1 MDFRRE
7 DEENKMNHPK
17 NTNQD
22 NEMNHQEDTHQEN
35 EKQIDAPEKEKELVL
50 HQHENEASAAQES
63 VTNHSPQMVDDRAS
77 KKEKKRKAA
86 WLSPILGG
94 IIGGGLVLGITPLLP
109 QSQDTA
115 ANTQT
120 QTASSEPAAS
130 DNFSTKQITNATNVA
145 DMVEDLEPTIVGVSN
160 YQSTQNSFG
169 LSGDQT
175 EAEAGTGS
183 GVIFKKDGKKAYII
197 TNNHV
202 VEGANKLKVTLYDGK
217 TKDAKLVGS
226 DVMTDL
232 AVVEINADDIDK
244 VASFGD
250 SSKLRAGDKV
260 IAIGNPLG
268 AQFSGTVTEGIISG
282 LDRTVEAN
290 TSSGTVEMNVLQTD
304 AAINPGNSGGP
315 LINTDGQ
322 VIGINSL
329 KISESG
335 VESLGFAIPSNDV
348 KPIVDELLKNGKV
361 ERPYLGVQ
369 MIDLEQVPETY
380 QENTLGL
387 FDKQIGKGIY
397 VKDVSKGS
405 PAQKAGLKSGDVIIK
420 FKGKDVVNSSQLK
433 EILYKETKVG
443 DKTTMTVIRE
453 GKNKNLD
460 ITLGQSE
467 SE

>member
-7 DEENKMNHPK
+7 DEEKK
-17 NTNQD
+17 LNQ
-22 NEMNHQEDTHQEN
+22 EEDVHQEN
-35 EKQIDAPEKEKELVL
+35 EKKIDEHEKEKELVF
-50 HQHENEASAAQES
+50 QPHENEASATQES
-63 VTNHSPQMVDDRAS
+63 VTNHSPQMGDDRAS

-115 ANTQT
+115 VNNQT

-130 DNFSTKQITNATNVA
+130 ENFSTKQITNATNVS

-169 LSGDQT
+169 LSGDST

-232 AVVEINADDIDK
+232 AVVEINADGIDK

-420 FKGKDVVNSSQLK
+420 FKGKNVANSSQLK

-467 SE
+467 TE

>member
-7 DEENKMNHPK
+7 DEEKK
-17 NTNQD
+17 LNQ
-22 NEMNHQEDTHQEN
+22 QEDVHQEN
-35 EKQIDAPEKEKELVL
+35 EKQIDEPEKEKELVF
-50 HQHENEASAAQES
+50 QPHENEASATQES
-63 VTNHSPQMVDDRAS
+63 VTNHSPQMGDDRVS

-115 ANTQT
+115 ANNQT

-130 DNFSTKQITNATNVA
+130 ENFSTKQITNATNVS

-169 LSGDQT
+169 LSGDST

-232 AVVEINADDIDK
+232 AVVEINADGIDK

-420 FKGKDVVNSSQLK
+420 FKGKNVANSSQLK

-467 SE
+467 TE

>member
-7 DEENKMNHPK
+7 DEEKK
-17 NTNQD
+17 LNQ
-22 NEMNHQEDTHQEN
+22 QEDVHQEN
-35 EKQIDAPEKEKELVL
+35 EKQIDEPEKEKELVFQPL
-50 HQHENEASAAQES
+50 ENEASATQES
-63 VTNHSPQMVDDRAS
+63 VTNHSPQMGDDRAS

-115 ANTQT
+115 ANNQT
-120 QTASSEPAAS
+120 QTASSEPATS
-130 DNFSTKQITNATNVA
+130 ENFSTKQITNATNVS

-160 YQSTQNSFG
+160 YQTTQNSFG
-169 LSGDQT
+169 LSGDST

-232 AVVEINADDIDK
+232 AVVEINGDGIDK

-420 FKGKDVVNSSQLK
+420 FKGKNVANSSQLK

-453 GKNKNLD
+453 GKKKNLD

-467 SE
+467 TE

>member
-7 DEENKMNHPK
+7 DEEKK
-17 NTNQD
+17 LNQ
-22 NEMNHQEDTHQEN
+22 QEDVHQEN
-35 EKQIDAPEKEKELVL
+35 EKQIDEPEKEKELVFQPL
-50 HQHENEASAAQES
+50 ENEASATQES
-63 VTNHSPQMVDDRAS
+63 VTNHSPQMGDDRAS

-115 ANTQT
+115 ANNQT
-120 QTASSEPAAS
+120 QTASSEPATS
-130 DNFSTKQITNATNVA
+130 ENFSTKQITNATNVS

-160 YQSTQNSFG
+160 YQTTQNSFG
-169 LSGDQT
+169 LSGDST

-232 AVVEINADDIDK
+232 AVVEINGDGIDK

-348 KPIVDELLKNGKV
+348 KPIVDELVKNGKV

-420 FKGKDVVNSSQLK
+420 FKGKNVANSSQLK

-467 SE
+467 TE

>member
-7 DEENKMNHPK
+7 DEEKK
-17 NTNQD
+17 LNQ
-22 NEMNHQEDTHQEN
+22 QEDVHQEN
-35 EKQIDAPEKEKELVL
+35 EKQIDEPEKEKELVF
-50 HQHENEASAAQES
+50 QPHENEASATQES
-63 VTNHSPQMVDDRAS
+63 VTNDSPQMGDDRAS

-115 ANTQT
+115 ANNQT
-120 QTASSEPAAS
+120 QTASSEPATS
-130 DNFSTKQITNATNVA
+130 ENFSTKQITNATNVS

-160 YQSTQNSFG
+160 YQTTQNSFG
-169 LSGDQT
+169 LSGDST

-232 AVVEINADDIDK
+232 AVVEINADGIDK

-420 FKGKDVVNSSQLK
+420 FKGKNVANSSQLK

-467 SE
+467 TE

>member
-7 DEENKMNHPK
+7 DEEKKMN
-17 NTNQD
+17 D
-22 NEMNHQEDTHQEN
+22 QEHTHQEN
-35 EKQIDAPEKEKELVL
+35 EKQIEEPEKEKELVF
-50 HQHENEASAAQES
+50 HHHENEASASQER
-63 VTNHSPQMVDDRAS
+63 VTNGSPQVIDDRSS

-115 ANTQT
+115 ANTQP
-120 QTASSEPAAS
+120 QTASSEPAS
-130 DNFSTKQITNATNVA
+130 SENFSTKQITNATNVA

-169 LSGDQT
+169 LSGDST

-232 AVVEINADDIDK
+232 AVVEINADGIDK

-348 KPIVDELLKNGKV
+348 KPIVDQLLKNGKV

-420 FKGKDVVNSSQLK
+420 FKGKDVANSSQLK
-433 EILYKETKVG
+433 EILYKETKIG
-443 DKTTMTVIRE
+443 DKTTMTVIRD

-460 ITLGQSE
+460 ITLGQSDNE
-467 SE
+467 

>member
-1 MDFRRE
+1 M
-7 DEENKMNHPK
+7 
-17 NTNQD
+17 
-22 NEMNHQEDTHQEN
+22 
-35 EKQIDAPEKEKELVL
+35 
-50 HQHENEASAAQES
+50 
-63 VTNHSPQMVDDRAS
+63 
-77 KKEKKRKAA
+77 
-86 WLSPILGG
+86 
-94 IIGGGLVLGITPLLP
+94 LGITPLLP

-120 QTASSEPAAS
+120 QTASSEPAS
-130 DNFSTKQITNATNVA
+130 SENFSTKQITNATNVA

-169 LSGDQT
+169 LSGDST

-232 AVVEINADDIDK
+232 AVVEINADGIDK

-348 KPIVDELLKNGKV
+348 KPIVDQLLKNGKV

-420 FKGKDVVNSSQLK
+420 FKGKDVANSSQLK
-433 EILYKETKVG
+433 EILYKETKIG
-443 DKTTMTVIRE
+443 DKTTMTVIRD

-460 ITLGQSE
+460 ITLGQSDNE
-467 SE
+467 

>member
-7 DEENKMNHPK
+7 DEEKK
-17 NTNQD
+17 LNQ
-22 NEMNHQEDTHQEN
+22 QEDVHQEN
-35 EKQIDAPEKEKELVL
+35 EKQIDEPEKEKELVFQPL
-50 HQHENEASAAQES
+50 ENEASATQES
-63 VTNHSPQMVDDRAS
+63 VTNHSPQMGDDRAS

-115 ANTQT
+115 ANNQT
-120 QTASSEPAAS
+120 QTASSEPATS
-130 DNFSTKQITNATNVA
+130 ENFSTKQITNATNVS

-160 YQSTQNSFG
+160 YQTTQNSFG
-169 LSGDQT
+169 LSGDST

-232 AVVEINADDIDK
+232 AVVEINGDGIDK

-420 FKGKDVVNSSQLK
+420 FKGKNVANSSQLK

-467 SE
+467 TE

>member
-7 DEENKMNHPK
+7 DEEKK
-17 NTNQD
+17 LNQ
-22 NEMNHQEDTHQEN
+22 QEDVHQEN
-35 EKQIDAPEKEKELVL
+35 EKQIDEHEKEKELVF
-50 HQHENEASAAQES
+50 QPHENEASATQES
-63 VTNHSPQMVDDRAS
+63 VTNHSPQMGDDRAS

-115 ANTQT
+115 VNNQT

-130 DNFSTKQITNATNVA
+130 ENFSTKQITNATNVS

-169 LSGDQT
+169 LSGDST

-232 AVVEINADDIDK
+232 AVVEINADGIDK

-420 FKGKDVVNSSQLK
+420 FKGKNVANSSQLK

-467 SE
+467 TE

>member
-1 MDFRRE
+1 M
-7 DEENKMNHPK
+7 
-17 NTNQD
+17 
-22 NEMNHQEDTHQEN
+22 
-35 EKQIDAPEKEKELVL
+35 
-50 HQHENEASAAQES
+50 
-63 VTNHSPQMVDDRAS
+63 
-77 KKEKKRKAA
+77 
-86 WLSPILGG
+86 
-94 IIGGGLVLGITPLLP
+94 
-109 QSQDTA
+109 
-115 ANTQT
+115 
-120 QTASSEPAAS
+120 
-130 DNFSTKQITNATNVA
+130 
-145 DMVEDLEPTIVGVSN
+145 
-160 YQSTQNSFG
+160 
-169 LSGDQT
+169 
-175 EAEAGTGS
+175 
-183 GVIFKKDGKKAYII
+183 
-197 TNNHV
+197 
-202 VEGANKLKVTLYDGK
+202 
-217 TKDAKLVGS
+217 
-226 DVMTDL
+226 
-232 AVVEINADDIDK
+232 EINADGIDK

-348 KPIVDELLKNGKV
+348 KPIVDQLLKNGKV

-420 FKGKDVVNSSQLK
+420 FKGKDVANSSQLK
-433 EILYKETKVG
+433 EILYKETKIG
-443 DKTTMTVIRE
+443 DKTTMTVIRD

-460 ITLGQSE
+460 MTIGQSE

>member
-1 MDFRRE
+1 
-7 DEENKMNHPK
+7 
-17 NTNQD
+17 
-22 NEMNHQEDTHQEN
+22 
-35 EKQIDAPEKEKELVL
+35 
-50 HQHENEASAAQES
+50 
-63 VTNHSPQMVDDRAS
+63 
-77 KKEKKRKAA
+77 
-86 WLSPILGG
+86 
-94 IIGGGLVLGITPLLP
+94 
-109 QSQDTA
+109 
-115 ANTQT
+115 
-120 QTASSEPAAS
+120 
-130 DNFSTKQITNATNVA
+130 
-145 DMVEDLEPTIVGVSN
+145 
-160 YQSTQNSFG
+160 
-169 LSGDQT
+169 
-175 EAEAGTGS
+175 
-183 GVIFKKDGKKAYII
+183 
-197 TNNHV
+197 
-202 VEGANKLKVTLYDGK
+202 
-217 TKDAKLVGS
+217 
-226 DVMTDL
+226 MTDL
-232 AVVEINADDIDK
+232 AVVEMNADGIDK

-460 ITLGQSE
+460 ITLGQSD

>member
-7 DEENKMNHPK
+7 DEEKK
-17 NTNQD
+17 LNQ
-22 NEMNHQEDTHQEN
+22 QEDVHQEN
-35 EKQIDAPEKEKELVL
+35 EKQIDEPEKEKELVF
-50 HQHENEASAAQES
+50 QPHENEASATQES
-63 VTNHSPQMVDDRAS
+63 VTNHSPQMGDDRAS

-94 IIGGGLVLGITPLLP
+94 IIGGGLVLGTTPLLP

-115 ANTQT
+115 ANNQT
-120 QTASSEPAAS
+120 QTASSEPATS
-130 DNFSTKQITNATNVA
+130 ENFSTKQITNATNVS

-160 YQSTQNSFG
+160 YQTTQNSVG
-169 LSGDQT
+169 LSGDST

-232 AVVEINADDIDK
+232 ADVEINADGIDK

-420 FKGKDVVNSSQLK
+420 FKGKNVANSSQLK

-467 SE
+467 TE

>member
-1 MDFRRE
+1 
-7 DEENKMNHPK
+7 
-17 NTNQD
+17 
-22 NEMNHQEDTHQEN
+22 
-35 EKQIDAPEKEKELVL
+35 
-50 HQHENEASAAQES
+50 
-63 VTNHSPQMVDDRAS
+63 
-77 KKEKKRKAA
+77 
-86 WLSPILGG
+86 
-94 IIGGGLVLGITPLLP
+94 
-109 QSQDTA
+109 
-115 ANTQT
+115 
-120 QTASSEPAAS
+120 
-130 DNFSTKQITNATNVA
+130 
-145 DMVEDLEPTIVGVSN
+145 MVEDLEPTIVGVSN

-232 AVVEINADDIDK
+232 AVVEINADGIDK

>member
-7 DEENKMNHPK
+7 DEEK
-17 NTNQD
+17 NLNQ
-22 NEMNHQEDTHQEN
+22 EEDVHQEN
-35 EKQIDAPEKEKELVL
+35 EKQIDEPEKEKEVVF
-50 HQHENEASAAQES
+50 QPHENEASATQES
-63 VTNHSPQMVDDRAS
+63 VTNHSPQMGDDRAS

-115 ANTQT
+115 ANNQT

-130 DNFSTKQITNATNVA
+130 ENFSTKQITNATNVS

-169 LSGDQT
+169 LSGDST

-232 AVVEINADDIDK
+232 AVVEINADGIDK

-420 FKGKDVVNSSQLK
+420 FKGKNVANSSQLK

-467 SE
+467 TE

>member
-7 DEENKMNHPK
+7 DEEKK
-17 NTNQD
+17 LNQ
-22 NEMNHQEDTHQEN
+22 QEDVHQEN
-35 EKQIDAPEKEKELVL
+35 EKKIDEHEKEKELVF
-50 HQHENEASAAQES
+50 QPHENEASATQES
-63 VTNHSPQMVDDRAS
+63 VTNHSPQMGDDRAS

-115 ANTQT
+115 VNNQT

-130 DNFSTKQITNATNVA
+130 ENFSTKQITNATNVS

-169 LSGDQT
+169 LSGDST

-232 AVVEINADDIDK
+232 AVVEINADGIDK

-420 FKGKDVVNSSQLK
+420 FKGKNVANSSQLK

-467 SE
+467 TE

>member
-7 DEENKMNHPK
+7 DEEKK
-17 NTNQD
+17 LNQ
-22 NEMNHQEDTHQEN
+22 EEDVHQEN
-35 EKQIDAPEKEKELVL
+35 EKQIDEPEKEKEVVF
-50 HQHENEASAAQES
+50 QPHENEASATQES
-63 VTNHSPQMVDDRAS
+63 VTNHSPQMGDDRAS

-109 QSQDTA
+109 QSQDTT
-115 ANTQT
+115 ANNQT

-130 DNFSTKQITNATNVA
+130 ENFSTKQITNATNVS

-169 LSGDQT
+169 LSGDST

-232 AVVEINADDIDK
+232 AVVEINADGIDK

-420 FKGKDVVNSSQLK
+420 FKGKNVANSSQLK

-467 SE
+467 TE

>member
-7 DEENKMNHPK
+7 DEEKK
-17 NTNQD
+17 LNQ
-22 NEMNHQEDTHQEN
+22 QEDVHQEN
-35 EKQIDAPEKEKELVL
+35 EKQIDEPEKEKELVF
-50 HQHENEASAAQES
+50 QPHENEASATQES
-63 VTNHSPQMVDDRAS
+63 VTNHSPEMGDDRAS

-115 ANTQT
+115 ANNQT
-120 QTASSEPAAS
+120 QTASSEPATS
-130 DNFSTKQITNATNVA
+130 ENFSTKQITNATNVS

-160 YQSTQNSFG
+160 YQTTQNSFG
-169 LSGDQT
+169 LSGDST

-232 AVVEINADDIDK
+232 AVVEINADGIDK

-420 FKGKDVVNSSQLK
+420 FKGKNVANSSQLK

-467 SE
+467 TE

>member
-7 DEENKMNHPK
+7 DEEKK
-17 NTNQD
+17 LNQ
-22 NEMNHQEDTHQEN
+22 EEDVHQEN
-35 EKQIDAPEKEKELVL
+35 EKQIDEPEKEKEVVF
-50 HQHENEASAAQES
+50 QPHENEASATHES
-63 VTNHSPQMVDDRAS
+63 VTNHSPQMGDDRAS

-115 ANTQT
+115 ANNQT

-130 DNFSTKQITNATNVA
+130 ENFSTKQITNATNVS

-169 LSGDQT
+169 LSGDST

-232 AVVEINADDIDK
+232 AVVEINADGIDK

-420 FKGKDVVNSSQLK
+420 FKGKNVANSSQLK

-467 SE
+467 TE

>member
-1 MDFRRE
+1 
-7 DEENKMNHPK
+7 
-17 NTNQD
+17 
-22 NEMNHQEDTHQEN
+22 
-35 EKQIDAPEKEKELVL
+35 
-50 HQHENEASAAQES
+50 
-63 VTNHSPQMVDDRAS
+63 
-77 KKEKKRKAA
+77 
-86 WLSPILGG
+86 
-94 IIGGGLVLGITPLLP
+94 
-109 QSQDTA
+109 
-115 ANTQT
+115 
-120 QTASSEPAAS
+120 
-130 DNFSTKQITNATNVA
+130 
-145 DMVEDLEPTIVGVSN
+145 
-160 YQSTQNSFG
+160 
-169 LSGDQT
+169 
-175 EAEAGTGS
+175 
-183 GVIFKKDGKKAYII
+183 
-197 TNNHV
+197 
-202 VEGANKLKVTLYDGK
+202 
-217 TKDAKLVGS
+217 
-226 DVMTDL
+226 MTDL
-232 AVVEINADDIDK
+232 AVVEINADGIDK

-348 KPIVDELLKNGKV
+348 KPIVDQLLKNGKV

-420 FKGKDVVNSSQLK
+420 FKGKDVANSSQLK
-433 EILYKETKVG
+433 EILYKETKIG
-443 DKTTMTVIRE
+443 DKTTMTVIRD

-460 ITLGQSE
+460 ITLGQSDNE
-467 SE
+467 

>member
-7 DEENKMNHPK
+7 DEEKK
-17 NTNQD
+17 LNQ
-22 NEMNHQEDTHQEN
+22 EEDVHQEN
-35 EKQIDAPEKEKELVL
+35 EKQIDEPEKEKEVVF
-50 HQHENEASAAQES
+50 QPHENEASATQES
-63 VTNHSPQMVDDRAS
+63 VINHSPQMGDDRAS

-109 QSQDTA
+109 QSQDTT
-115 ANTQT
+115 ANNQT

-130 DNFSTKQITNATNVA
+130 ENFSTKQITNATNVS

-169 LSGDQT
+169 LSGDST

-183 GVIFKKDGKKAYII
+183 GVIFKKDSKKAYII

-232 AVVEINADDIDK
+232 AVVEINADGIDK

-420 FKGKDVVNSSQLK
+420 FKGKNVANSSQLK

-467 SE
+467 TE

>member
-7 DEENKMNHPK
+7 DEEKKMN
-17 NTNQD
+17 D
-22 NEMNHQEDTHQEN
+22 QEHAHQEN
-35 EKQIDAPEKEKELVL
+35 EKQIEEPEKEKELVF
-50 HQHENEASAAQES
+50 HHHENEASASQERVS
-63 VTNHSPQMVDDRAS
+63 NGSPQVIDDRSS

-109 QSQDTA
+109 QSQDTV

-120 QTASSEPAAS
+120 QTASSEPAS
-130 DNFSTKQITNATNVA
+130 SENFSTKQITNATNVA

-169 LSGDQT
+169 LSGDST

-232 AVVEINADDIDK
+232 AVVEINADGIDK

-348 KPIVDELLKNGKV
+348 KPIVDQLLKNGKV

-420 FKGKDVVNSSQLK
+420 FKGKDVANSSQLK
-433 EILYKETKVG
+433 EILYKETKIG
-443 DKTTMTVIRE
+443 DKTTMTVIRD

-460 ITLGQSE
+460 ITLGQSDNE
-467 SE
+467 

>member
-7 DEENKMNHPK
+7 DEEKK
-17 NTNQD
+17 LNQ
-22 NEMNHQEDTHQEN
+22 EEDVHQEN
-35 EKQIDAPEKEKELVL
+35 EKQIEEPEKEKELVF
-50 HQHENEASAAQES
+50 QPHENEASATQES
-63 VTNHSPQMVDDRAS
+63 VTNHSPQMGDDRAS

-115 ANTQT
+115 ANNQT

-130 DNFSTKQITNATNVA
+130 ENFSTKQITNATNVS

-169 LSGDQT
+169 LSGDST

-232 AVVEINADDIDK
+232 AVVEINADGIDK

-420 FKGKDVVNSSQLK
+420 FKGKNVANSSQLK

-467 SE
+467 TE

>member
-1 MDFRRE
+1 
-7 DEENKMNHPK
+7 
-17 NTNQD
+17 
-22 NEMNHQEDTHQEN
+22 
-35 EKQIDAPEKEKELVL
+35 
-50 HQHENEASAAQES
+50 
-63 VTNHSPQMVDDRAS
+63 
-77 KKEKKRKAA
+77 
-86 WLSPILGG
+86 
-94 IIGGGLVLGITPLLP
+94 
-109 QSQDTA
+109 
-115 ANTQT
+115 
-120 QTASSEPAAS
+120 
-130 DNFSTKQITNATNVA
+130 
-145 DMVEDLEPTIVGVSN
+145 
-160 YQSTQNSFG
+160 
-169 LSGDQT
+169 
-175 EAEAGTGS
+175 
-183 GVIFKKDGKKAYII
+183 
-197 TNNHV
+197 
-202 VEGANKLKVTLYDGK
+202 
-217 TKDAKLVGS
+217 
-226 DVMTDL
+226 MTDL
-232 AVVEINADDIDK
+232 AVVEMNADGIDK

-397 VKDVSKGS
+397 VKDVSKVHL
-405 PAQKAGLKSGDVIIK
+405 LKK
-420 FKGKDVVNSSQLK
+420 QA
-433 EILYKETKVG
+433 
-443 DKTTMTVIRE
+443 
-453 GKNKNLD
+453 
-460 ITLGQSE
+460 
-467 SE
+467 

>member
-7 DEENKMNHPK
+7 DEEKK
-17 NTNQD
+17 LNQ
-22 NEMNHQEDTHQEN
+22 QEDVHQEN
-35 EKQIDAPEKEKELVL
+35 EKQIDEPEKEKELVF
-50 HQHENEASAAQES
+50 QPHENEASATQES
-63 VTNHSPQMVDDRAS
+63 VTNHSPQMGDDRAS

-115 ANTQT
+115 ANNQT
-120 QTASSEPAAS
+120 QTASSEPATS
-130 DNFSTKQITNATNVA
+130 ENFSTKQITNATNVS

-160 YQSTQNSFG
+160 YQTTQNSFG
-169 LSGDQT
+169 LSGDST

-232 AVVEINADDIDK
+232 AVVEINADGIDK

-335 VESLGFAIPSNDV
+335 VESLGFAIPTNHV

-420 FKGKDVVNSSQLK
+420 FKGKNVANSSQLK

-467 SE
+467 TE

>member
-7 DEENKMNHPK
+7 DEEKK
-17 NTNQD
+17 LNQ
-22 NEMNHQEDTHQEN
+22 QEDVHQEN
-35 EKQIDAPEKEKELVL
+35 EKQIDEPEKEKELVF
-50 HQHENEASAAQES
+50 QPHENEASATQES
-63 VTNHSPQMVDDRAS
+63 VTNHSPQMGDDRAS

-115 ANTQT
+115 ANNQT
-120 QTASSEPAAS
+120 QTASSEPAS
-130 DNFSTKQITNATNVA
+130 SENFSTKQITNATNVS

-160 YQSTQNSFG
+160 YQTTQNSFG
-169 LSGDQT
+169 LSGDST

-232 AVVEINADDIDK
+232 AVVEINADGIDK

-420 FKGKDVVNSSQLK
+420 FKGKNVANSSQLK

-467 SE
+467 TE

>member
-7 DEENKMNHPK
+7 DEEKK
-17 NTNQD
+17 LNQ
-22 NEMNHQEDTHQEN
+22 QEDVHQGN
-35 EKQIDAPEKEKELVL
+35 EKQIDEPEKEKELVF
-50 HQHENEASAAQES
+50 QPHENEASATQES
-63 VTNHSPQMVDDRAS
+63 VTNHSPQMGDDRAS

-115 ANTQT
+115 ANNQT
-120 QTASSEPAAS
+120 QTASSEPATS
-130 DNFSTKQITNATNVA
+130 ENFSTKQITNATNVS

-160 YQSTQNSFG
+160 YQTTQNSFG
-169 LSGDQT
+169 LSGDST

-232 AVVEINADDIDK
+232 AVVEINADGIDK

-420 FKGKDVVNSSQLK
+420 FKGKNVANSSQLK

-467 SE
+467 TE

>member
-7 DEENKMNHPK
+7 DEEKKMN
-17 NTNQD
+17 D
-22 NEMNHQEDTHQEN
+22 QEHTHQEN
-35 EKQIDAPEKEKELVL
+35 EKQIEEPEKEKELVF
-50 HQHENEASAAQES
+50 HHHENEASASQER
-63 VTNHSPQMVDDRAS
+63 VTNGSPQVIDDRSS

-120 QTASSEPAAS
+120 QTASSETAS
-130 DNFSTKQITNATNVA
+130 SENFSTKQITNATNVA

-169 LSGDQT
+169 LSGDST

-232 AVVEINADDIDK
+232 AVVEINADGIDK

-348 KPIVDELLKNGKV
+348 KPIVDQLLKNGKV

-420 FKGKDVVNSSQLK
+420 FKGKDVANSSQLK
-433 EILYKETKVG
+433 EILYKETKIG
-443 DKTTMTVIRE
+443 DKTTMTVIRD

-460 ITLGQSE
+460 ITLGQSDNE
-467 SE
+467 

>member
-7 DEENKMNHPK
+7 DEEKK
-17 NTNQD
+17 LNQ
-22 NEMNHQEDTHQEN
+22 EEDVHQEN
-35 EKQIDAPEKEKELVL
+35 EKQIDEPEKEKEVVF
-50 HQHENEASAAQES
+50 QPHENEASATQES
-63 VTNHSPQMVDDRAS
+63 VTNHSPQMGDDRAS

-115 ANTQT
+115 ANNQT

-130 DNFSTKQITNATNVA
+130 ENFSTKQITNATNVS

-169 LSGDQT
+169 LSGDST

-232 AVVEINADDIDK
+232 AVVEINADGIDK

-420 FKGKDVVNSSQLK
+420 FKGKNVANSSQLK

-467 SE
+467 TE